1 MSSRLGI
8 AGIVLLAAFGLAGCG
23 GGGGSTAETPPPVE
37 MPTPYQAAL
46 AAIMAAETP
55 EAAQA
60 AYNEVKENVTAAQGE
75 MLQMAVD
82 DRTAALNMM
91 ARADDQKMALA
102 DAAGM
107 IDTSDLSTQE
117 AVDAARMAIVGLRQ
131 EIGRA
136 HV

>member
-60 AYNEVKENVTAAQGE
+60 AYDAVKENVTAAQGD

-82 DRTAALNMM
+82 D
-91 ARADDQKMALA
+91 ARQ
-102 DAAGM
+102 
-107 IDTSDLSTQE
+107 
-117 AVDAARMAIVGLRQ
+117 R
-131 EIGRA
+131 
-136 HV
+136 